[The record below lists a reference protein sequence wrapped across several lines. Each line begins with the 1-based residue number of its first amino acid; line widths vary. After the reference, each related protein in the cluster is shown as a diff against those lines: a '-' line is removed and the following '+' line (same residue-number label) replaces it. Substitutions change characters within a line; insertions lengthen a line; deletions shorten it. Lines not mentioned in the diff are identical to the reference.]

1 VKLKCEKRGRCNIGP
16 RYVRVDGPVFSFEE
30 LSKLPQEY

>member
-1 VKLKCEKRGRCNIGP
+1 MKLKYEKRGRCNVGP
-16 RYVRVDGPVFSFEE
+16 TYVRVNGPVFSFEE